1 MENVDHMRELE
12 ELLREVLAEM
22 IKQEYENRPK
32 HIKRHFF
39 SLRFRRRM
47 RRMAK
52 EVRAKRQTEENA
64 SPITDLY
71 RPIRSKRRWLILLA
85 LLMVLVGG
93 TVTGAEPVI
102 CRLFEYCME
111 QHGNFVEME
120 SREDNSK
127 MATDAFAKYEFAEV
141 PEGYELVE
149 EEFKSEFGVYQISY
163 ANSKEEILMFRQSL
177 QENGNHG
184 NVTSEREGMEEVKI
198 NDFQGYFVEDFD
210 TGSMVLSDGTYMIE
224 LSGKFSKEELL
235 SLAESLRHT
244 E

>member
-1 MENVDHMRELE
+1 M
-12 ELLREVLAEM
+12 
-22 IKQEYENRPK
+22 
-32 HIKRHFF
+32 
-39 SLRFRRRM
+39 
-47 RRMAK
+47 
-52 EVRAKRQTEENA
+52 
-64 SPITDLY
+64 
-71 RPIRSKRRWLILLA
+71 
-85 LLMVLVGG
+85 
-93 TVTGAEPVI
+93 TGAEPVI

-184 NVTSEREGMEEVKI
+184 NVTSEREEMEEVKI

>member
-1 MENVDHMRELE
+1 MENVDHMKELE

-102 CRLFEYCME
+102 CWLFEYCME

-163 ANSKEEILMFRQSL
+163 VNAEGYALMLRQSIL
-177 QENGNHG
+177 ENGNLG
-184 NVTSEREGMEEVKI
+184 NTTSIWEKPEEVKI
-198 NDFQGYFVEDFD
+198 NDFHGYFMED
-210 TGSMVLSDGTYMIE
+210 SNVQSLILSDGTYMIE
-224 LSGKFSKEELL
+224 LSGAFSKEEML
-235 SLAESLRHT
+235 SLAESLRHA

>member
-52 EVRAKRQTEENA
+52 EVRAKRRTEENA

-85 LLMVLVGG
+85 LLMILVGG

-102 CRLFEYCME
+102 CWLFEYCME

-120 SREDNSK
+120 QRENDNNTEADS
-127 MATDAFAKYEFAEV
+127 FQKYEFAEV

-163 ANSKEEILMFRQSL
+163 VNAEGRSLVLRQSL

-184 NVTSEREGMEEVKI
+184 NTTSTREEMAEVEI

-210 TGSMVLSDGTYMIE
+210 TSSLVLSDGKYMLEIF
-224 LSGKFSKEELL
+224 GGFSKEELL
-235 SLAESLRHT
+235 SLAMNLKRAK
-244 E
+244 

>member
-1 MENVDHMRELE
+1 M
-12 ELLREVLAEM
+12 
-22 IKQEYENRPK
+22 
-32 HIKRHFF
+32 
-39 SLRFRRRM
+39 
-47 RRMAK
+47 
-52 EVRAKRQTEENA
+52 
-64 SPITDLY
+64 
-71 RPIRSKRRWLILLA
+71 
-85 LLMVLVGG
+85 
-93 TVTGAEPVI
+93 TGAEPVI